1 MQKGNPMQDEEFRQA
16 ISHHYAG
23 VFRLC
28 CRYFG
33 NSDDASDAVQDI
45 IIKVWSNRHRFRGE
59 SSPGTWIYRIAT
71 NVCLTTLEKRKR
83 SVRLP
88 DFEEMSDTTPDDSEE
103 EKEKKTMDE
112 ARLQFFK
119 RFMDS
124 LNSADR
130 LLVSLYLEEIDS
142 GEIAAVTGLTGSNVR
157 TRISRIKS
165 QIKKEWE
172 DSNGIR

>member
-1 MQKGNPMQDEEFRQA
+1 MQDEEFRQA
-16 ISHHYAG
+16 ISHHYSG

-33 NSDDASDAVQDI
+33 NSDDANDAVQDI
-45 IIKVWSNRHRFRGE
+45 VMKVWANRHRFRGE

-71 NVCLTTLEKRKR
+71 NVCLTTLEKRKHT
-83 SVRLP
+83 VRLP
-88 DFEEMSDTTPDDSEE
+88 DVEELSDNTPDDYEE
-103 EKEKKTMDE
+103 EKERKKMKE
-112 ARLQFFK
+112 EKLQFFQ

-130 LLVSLYLEEIDS
+130 LLVSLYLEEMDS
-142 GEIAAVTGLTGSNVR
+142 MEIAAVTGLTGSNVR

-165 QIKKEWE
+165 QIKKVWE
-172 DSNGIR
+172 ESNGIR

>member
-1 MQKGNPMQDEEFRQA
+1 MQDEEFRQA

-45 IIKVWSNRHRFRGE
+45 IMKVWTNRHRFRGE

-71 NVCLTTLEKRKR
+71 NVCLTTPEKKKR

-88 DFEEMSDTTPDDSEE
+88 DFEELSDSTPDDSEE
-103 EKEKKTMDE
+103 GGRKRKQWMKPGCSSLRDSWSHLIQLTGCWSVSTSKRWIPV
-112 ARLQFFK
+112 RLQL
-119 RFMDS
+119 S
-124 LNSADR
+124 L
-130 LLVSLYLEEIDS
+130 
-142 GEIAAVTGLTGSNVR
+142 GLTGSNVR

-172 DSNGIR
+172 ESNGIR

>member
-1 MQKGNPMQDEEFRQA
+1 MQDEEFRQA
-16 ISHHYAG
+16 ISHHYTG

-33 NSDDASDAVQDI
+33 NSDDANDAVQDI
-45 IIKVWSNRHRFRGE
+45 VMKVWTNRHRFRGE

-71 NVCLTTLEKRKR
+71 NVCLTALEKRKHT
-83 SVRLP
+83 VRLP
-88 DFEEMSDTTPDDSEE
+88 DFEELSDNTPDDYEE
-103 EKEKKTMDE
+103 EKEKKKMKE
-112 ARLQFFK
+112 EKLQFFQ

-130 LLVSLYLEEIDS
+130 LLVSLYLEEMDS
-142 GEIAAVTGLTGSNVR
+142 MDIAAVTGLTGSNVR

-165 QIKKEWE
+165 QIKKVWE
-172 DSNGIR
+172 ESNGIR